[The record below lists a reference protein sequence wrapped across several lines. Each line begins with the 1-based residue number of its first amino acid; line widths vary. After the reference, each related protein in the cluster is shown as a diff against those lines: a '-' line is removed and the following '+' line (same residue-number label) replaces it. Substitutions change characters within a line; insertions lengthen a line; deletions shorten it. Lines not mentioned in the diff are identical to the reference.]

1 MKRLVKLSEIDVQ
14 NLEKE
19 YCRMIEDNEKDFYD
33 KGKKNYELQTHENND
48 AKTFLINPQNLI
60 DYDND
65 QIDTSPRPG
74 IPGPWASSLRWI
86 GR

>member
-19 YCRMIEDNEKDFYD
+19 YRRMIEDNEKNFYD

>member
-19 YCRMIEDNEKDFYD
+19 YRRMIEDSEKDFYD

>member
-19 YCRMIEDNEKDFYD
+19 YRRMIEDNEKDFYD

-74 IPGPWASSLRWI
+74 IPSPWASSLRWI

>member
-19 YCRMIEDNEKDFYD
+19 YRRMIEDNEKDFYD

-60 DYDND
+60 DYDNN

>member
-19 YCRMIEDNEKDFYD
+19 YRRMIEDNEKDFYD

-48 AKTFLINPQNLI
+48 AKTFLIKPQNLI

>member
-19 YCRMIEDNEKDFYD
+19 YRRMIEDNEKDFYD
-33 KGKKNYELQTHENND
+33 KSKKNYELQTHENND

>member
-19 YCRMIEDNEKDFYD
+19 YRRMIEDNEKDFYD

-48 AKTFLINPQNLI
+48 AKTFIINPQNLI

>member
-1 MKRLVKLSEIDVQ
+1 MKRLVKLSELDMDE
-14 NLEKE
+14 LEKE
-19 YCRMIEDNEKDFYD
+19 YRRIIEDNEKDFYD
-33 KGKKNYELQTHENND
+33 KGHKNYELKEHTNND
-48 AKTFLINPQNLI
+48 TKTFLINPTNLV

-65 QIDTSPRPG
+65 QRDTSPRPG

>member
-19 YCRMIEDNEKDFYD
+19 YRRMIEDNEKDFYD

-48 AKTFLINPQNLI
+48 AKTFLINPQNLM

-74 IPGPWASSLRWI
+74 IPGPWASSLRWV